1 MTTVLLMIHLLL
13 ALTLVGVVLIQ
24 RSEGGGL
31 GIGGGGNMGGLM
43 SGRGTANFLTRTTA
57 ILAACF
63 MASSML
69 LAYVSARDVAPESI
83 LEELDKPADDED
95 FTDLQTELPME
106 GTESVSE
113 SEPEAPSVP
122 VDQ

>member
-1 MTTVLLMIHLLL
+1 MTTVLLMMHLLL
-13 ALTLVGVVLIQ
+13 ALALVGVVLIQ

-31 GIGGGGNMGGLM
+31 GIGGGMGGLM
-43 SGRGTANFLTRTTA
+43 SGRGTADFLTRTTA

-69 LAYVSARDVAPESI
+69 LAYVSTRDEAPISV
-83 LEELDKPADDED
+83 LEELEKPADDED
-95 FTDLQTELPME
+95 FTDLQTELPSAAPE
-106 GTESVSE
+106 IEFE
-113 SEPEAPSVP
+113 EAPSVP